1 MSEPSSES
9 ELNSPEED
17 EDIVIES
24 SDNESVPEDDSEV
37 DEKKPVIKEHFT
49 IPFEDKDVEEEEI
62 NKYVELYK
70 NKERRMEKSSH
81 VYNYSLY

>member
-1 MSEPSSES
+1 MSESSSES

-24 SDNESVPEDDSEV
+24 SENESVPEDDSEV

-49 IPFEDKDVEEEEI
+49 IPFEDKEVDEDEI

-81 VYNYSLY
+81 V